1 MNPPR
6 SGTNNSRRTTRFLA
20 RLAVRRSKTRH
31 TLRRNLVHFQFVTK
45 AGAFSGQ
52 QNVANFPS
60 GKAAEPFL
68 ISDGLYRPPKTSL
81 AEFYRP
87 FLGYNVLGHTSSC
100 TSLVWR
106 FFPHL
111 SKPALSTGS
120 TRSPAPAEAKAAGEW
135 SGPGSSTIPCWG
147 HWQAR
152 YARFFHSANGEDA
165 LSLASALFP
174 CPFLWAG
181 RDSGSR
187 FPDGRIRPANDLPAG
202 SPRKVPPATLFP
214 KDRASV

>member
-1 MNPPR
+1 MFIFNSLPR
-6 SGTNNSRRTTRFLA
+6 LESFQGN
-20 RLAVRRSKTRH
+20 KTLQIS
-31 TLRRNLVHFQFVTK
+31 LR
-45 AGAFSGQ
+45 
-52 QNVANFPS
+52 

-68 ISDGLYRPPKTSL
+68 ISDGLYRPPKTSSG
-81 AEFYRP
+81 EFTVHSSGTTSWVIGLLVPRSL
-87 FLGYNVLGHTSSC
+87 LGRVFSAP
-100 TSLVWR
+100 V
-106 FFPHL
+106 
-111 SKPALSTGS
+111 KPAVSTGS

-135 SGPGSSTIPCWG
+135 SGPGSSTTPCWG
-147 HWQAR
+147 HWQER

-202 SPRKVPPATLFP
+202 FPRKVPPATLIPQGPSICLAEWEF
-214 KDRASV
+214 K